1 MVMTP
6 EEFKAALPL
15 QLKNA
20 VTDEVMN
27 SVNAVLAGPE
37 ATAAFKENL
46 LSYSNVLLEGRFK
59 MTSYVSAVRYVSF
72 KLLGGTNK
80 AAFAA
85 TFPDKVS
92 NWRTQGVSEKD
103 QSSYISAYHK
113 SKLVNLIFEQT
124 LIPIHILN
132 APLLQQAIN
141 VQAELMLTAN
151 SEKVR
156 SDAAACLIKE
166 LKPPESTKIELDL
179 GYKADKTLDTLRE
192 TTRALV
198 EQQKRML
205 AQGTSIKTIAE
216 GVLIV
221 KE

>member
-1 MVMTP
+1 MTP
-6 EEFKAALPL
+6 EEFKAALPI
-15 QLKNA
+15 QLKST

-27 SVNAVLAGPE
+27 SVNAILSGPE

-179 GYKADKTLDTLRE
+179 GYKADKTLETLRE